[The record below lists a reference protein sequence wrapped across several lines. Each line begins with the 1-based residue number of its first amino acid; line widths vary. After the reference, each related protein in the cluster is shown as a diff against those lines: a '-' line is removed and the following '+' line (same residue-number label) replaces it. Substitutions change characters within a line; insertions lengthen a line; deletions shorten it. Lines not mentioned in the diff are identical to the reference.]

1 MECKVMLRL
10 SSTGDRRGLGF
21 GRGIVQLLEGVDR
34 TGSLFAVAREIGMA
48 YSKAWRLIKDTE
60 EFGVGLLNRD
70 LAEDPAYGYCPQMVY
85 IPRDTEVAQN
95 AADAVFKNTQVCPE
109 TRAGKQNRYECVSQS

>member
-21 GRGIVQLLEGVDR
+21 VRGIVQLLEGVDR

-60 EFGVGLLNRD
+60 AEFGVGLLNRD
-70 LAEDPAYGYCPQMVY
+70 GARGSSLTDTARKMVSIY
-85 IPRDTEVAQN
+85 HETLEAAQN
-95 AADAVFKNTQVCPE
+95 AADAVFKKYS
-109 TRAGKQNRYECVSQS
+109 GLS